1 MLHMKKWQRS
11 RGYGQL
17 EGTGSLWSVTEI
29 DFYEG
34 YVYDSGSLQYDA
46 NSNGKLDTMPYAS
59 RSKIK
64 SFDQSKG
71 KMITESEYHLEY
83 PGTEIFAYEIEF
95 DEISITTTMKN
106 TFLPTMNAGPKYWE
120 KFTSQ
125 CISSEYFVDKN
136 SGDKSIKVYSNQKP
150 LSKKAEA

>member
-1 MLHMKKWQRS
+1 
-11 RGYGQL
+11 
-17 EGTGSLWSVTEI
+17 
-29 DFYEG
+29 
-34 YVYDSGSLQYDA
+34 
-46 NSNGKLDTMPYAS
+46 MPYAS